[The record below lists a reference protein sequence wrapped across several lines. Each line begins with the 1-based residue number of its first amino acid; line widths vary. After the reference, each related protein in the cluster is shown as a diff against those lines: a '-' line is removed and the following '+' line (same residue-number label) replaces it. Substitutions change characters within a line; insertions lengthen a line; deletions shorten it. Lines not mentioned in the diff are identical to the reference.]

1 MIAGEVRPWLEHD
14 GDGGARNVYREDYV
28 DYSLVGGHD
37 CGGMVTMVVVVG
49 GCVEC

>member
-1 MIAGEVRPWLEHD
+1 MIAGEVRPGLEHD
-14 GDGGARNVYREDYV
+14 GDGGACDVYCEDYV

-49 GCVEC
+49 DKK